1 MVHTVKHHSSNIHHK
16 LRITNRVASNGD
28 SYTLDSPFYLPPLDS
43 LSPPLTQPNH
53 SPPFIPQSPSGPP
66 PPPTSYGLL
75 TPPPPSNAIHSPPAN
90 PPETAPP
97 KHGFNSPSI
106 FPGPPQVQPSPPKL
120 VPKPPKQIPGQPIS
134 EPPVLNPPPRPPP
147 HKGSQSGGWCVA
159 KPTVPDSLIQ
169 AAMDYA
175 CGSGADCKSIQ
186 PNQAC
191 FQPNTLMAH
200 ASYAFNSYWQN
211 TKGRGGTC
219 DFGGTAMLIT
229 VDPTQWLAAIRWQI
243 RANFWYCT
251 LMQLLQ
257 QGRVPESREQLM
269 INMESVKIRSSE
281 LQVQAFLLNKL
292 TEFISRNSLT

>member
-1 MVHTVKHHSSNIHHK
+1 MVHTVKHHGSNIHQK

-28 SYTLDSPFYLPPLDS
+28 PYTLDSPFYLPPLDS
-43 LSPPLTQPNH
+43 LSPPLLTQPNH
-53 SPPFIPQSPSGPP
+53 SPPFTPQSPSSPP
-66 PPPTSYGLL
+66 PPPTSYGLP
-75 TPPPPSNAIHSPPAN
+75 TPPPPSNAIHSPVPPAN

-97 KHGFNSPSI
+97 KHGFNSPS
-106 FPGPPQVQPSPPKL
+106 PPKH
-120 VPKPPKQIPGQPIS
+120 VPKPPKQIPGRPIS
-134 EPPVLNPPPRPPP
+134 KPPVLNPP
-147 HKGSQSGGWCVA
+147 HQGSQSGVWCVS

-211 TKGRGGTC
+211 TKRRGGTC

-229 VDPTQWLAAIRWQI
+229 VDPSKFHLIYKAS
-243 RANFWYCT
+243 N
-251 LMQLLQ
+251 L
-257 QGRVPESREQLM
+257 
-269 INMESVKIRSSE
+269 
-281 LQVQAFLLNKL
+281 KL
-292 TEFISRNSLT
+292 SQ